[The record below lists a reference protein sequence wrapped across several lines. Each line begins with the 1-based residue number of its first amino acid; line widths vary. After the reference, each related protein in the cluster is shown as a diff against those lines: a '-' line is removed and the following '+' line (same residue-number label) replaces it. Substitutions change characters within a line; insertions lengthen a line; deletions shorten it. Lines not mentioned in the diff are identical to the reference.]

1 MIRVLIVEERP
12 AARAGLRRLL
22 AGSGEI
28 VVVAECAEAARGGD
42 AVAGA
47 ECDVA
52 VLGLPASGP
61 EAMARLLA
69 LRQACPALRI
79 LTVGQSAPASL
90 AGEALKQGASGYLE
104 MGRARDDLVNAVR
117 LVCRGSSFVS
127 APLGGTGSRPGRR
140 AAS

>member
-12 AARAGLRRLL
+12 TAREGLRRLL
-22 AGSGEI
+22 ASSGEI
-28 VVVAECAEAARGGD
+28 VVVADVAEAALAGD
-42 AVAGA
+42 AMAGA

-52 VLGLPASGP
+52 VLGLPASVP
-61 EAMARLLA
+61 EALARLAA
-69 LRQACPALRI
+69 LRQVCPALRI
-79 LTVGQSAPASL
+79 LTVGQAAPAGL

-127 APLGGTGSRPGRR
+127 APLGGPGSRSGPR
-140 AAS
+140 ASS